1 MVCGD
6 GKRVD
11 ALDIDAFMR
20 TLANLKELEA
30 ISKQVKNL
38 FIVNLHIRALNNDLI
53 GRSFD
58 ILEQILQEPRKYT
71 PGLRVDVLNDVGQNT
86 QNRIS
91 FPGAGLT
98 ICEDAAVVS
107 LG

>member
-1 MVCGD
+1 MRPRALLVHACFGCFSVLFSLEKQVYRLLVRGY

-20 TLANLKELEA
+20 ALANLKKLEA
-30 ISKQVKNL
+30 VSKQVKNL

-58 ILEQILQEPRKYT
+58 ILEQILQQSRKYT
-71 PGLRVDVLNDVGQNT
+71 PGL
-86 QNRIS
+86 
-91 FPGAGLT
+91 
-98 ICEDAAVVS
+98 
-107 LG
+107 